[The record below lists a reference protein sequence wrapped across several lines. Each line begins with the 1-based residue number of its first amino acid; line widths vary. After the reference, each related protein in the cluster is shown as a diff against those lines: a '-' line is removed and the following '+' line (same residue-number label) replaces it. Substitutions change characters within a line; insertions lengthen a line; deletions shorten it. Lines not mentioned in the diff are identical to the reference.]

1 MLEQDRYRT
10 YADLTL
16 EELTQVVEDLENM
29 SIHALKENKKELRII
44 ILKSVQEAKKEIE
57 KRLTYN

>member
-16 EELTQVVEDLENM
+16 EELEQVVDDLENM
-29 SIHALKENKKELRII
+29 SIHAFKENKKSLRVNR
-44 ILKSVQEAKKEIE
+44 K
-57 KRLTYN
+57 N